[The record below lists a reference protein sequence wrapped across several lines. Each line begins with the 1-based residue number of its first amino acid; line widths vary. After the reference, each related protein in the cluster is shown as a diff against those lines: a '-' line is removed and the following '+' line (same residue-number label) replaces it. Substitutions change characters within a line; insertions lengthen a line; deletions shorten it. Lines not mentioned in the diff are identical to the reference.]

1 MNFLKKGPE
10 LKLSA
15 LKEIKVPA
23 FVQDVYYDLKDRHL
37 LPIAAI
43 LLVALVAV
51 PIALSQSSSET
62 EGPAGSEAG
71 ATTSA
76 TGAEARSDEL
86 VAKAAPGLR
95 DYRRRLNHLRAKD
108 PFIQQY
114 TGSSEEGSGTVES
127 SSESAASGGAE
138 EGASTESSS
147 PETSYTPTES
157 SSGGEGGEPNQ
168 SGLRYYSYAID
179 AKVSAGGSQEAK
191 GKESEPTVR
200 RNLPELTMLPSR
212 DTPALVYMG
221 STKDGKKAL
230 FVVSS
235 DVDSIFGDAKCVLG
249 SSTCQMLAMET
260 GLPETVVY
268 GSGKTYKIEL
278 LKIHLVETKDLN
290 RAPLG
295 KPKSKDSEGQPA
307 PHPHGQRLAIGAEVR
322 VPSP

>member
-15 LKEIKVPA
+15 LKDIKVPG
-23 FVQDVYYDLKDRHL
+23 FIQDVYYDLKDRHL
-37 LPIAAI
+37 LPIAVI
-43 LLVALVAV
+43 LLVALFAV

-62 EGPAGSEAG
+62 EETAATEAG
-71 ATTSA
+71 ASA
-76 TGAEARSDEL
+76 SAAGAETRSGEL

-108 PFIQQY
+108 PFVQQY
-114 TGSSEEGSGTVES
+114 TGSGEGSGTVES
-127 SSESAASGGAE
+127 SSESAASGGTE
-138 EGASTESSS
+138 ESTSTESFS
-147 PETSYTPTES
+147 PESSYTPTES

-179 AKVSAGGSQEAK
+179 VKVSAGGSEEAK
-191 GKESEPTVR
+191 GKDDEPAVR

-212 DTPALVYMG
+212 ETPALVYMG

-235 DVDSIFGDAKCVLG
+235 DVDSVFGDAKCVLG
-249 SSTCQMLAMET
+249 STSCQMIAMET
-260 GLPETVVY
+260 GLPETLVY
-268 GSGKTYKIEL
+268 GGTNKTYKIEL

-295 KPKSKDSEGQPA
+295 KPTSKDSEGA
-307 PHPHGQRLAIGAEVR
+307 KPHPHGQRLAIGAEVR
-322 VPSP
+322 VPGP